1 MSKAKEIRIEGQLE
15 KDFVESKQLFKIIF
29 DHSPA
34 AIIVMDS
41 QECIVAWNAMAEKML
56 GMGKGDLFNKPVSF
70 LYPPKE
76 WKRIRSLNIRHR
88 GMLSNIMTK
97 VLCKDGSLLDV
108 GASMS
113 VLKDSKG
120 KMIGFIGLFYDVTRE
135 KLALHQMRESENKLR
150 IILDNS
156 AAAITMTDEKEQ
168 IVSWNSFTEKL
179 LGMKPRDLRLRLVSS
194 LYPPEEWKTI
204 RSLNIRQS
212 GFKHHMESKVIRKD
226 GTMIDVDLSVN
237 ILKNEEGKIVGS
249 VGMLQ
254 DITDRKRS
262 NELILQAKLAA
273 EEANNAKSIF
283 LAKMSHEVRT
293 PMNAVIGMID
303 LTLDTALT
311 DEQKDNLKVAKD
323 AADHLLSLINDI
335 LDLSRAQA
343 GKVVIE
349 EIEINV
355 PDIVKN
361 VCKGLMILARNKG
374 VDLVWSIDP
383 EVPRLLIGDPVRL
396 RQVIVNLVNNAIK
409 FTHKGK
415 VHVNVKK
422 KILTE
427 KDCQVI
433 FEVIDSGIGISPK
446 NLPHIFDVFT
456 DAHHTTAR
464 RYGGTGL
471 GLAICKKIVEMMG
484 GSFEVESVEGTGS
497 IFRFII
503 IFDKPDLFAQVG
515 GAQKTP
521 LGTAVFSVPPELHH
535 LRILLAE
542 DNTVNQLIAVRILEK
557 LGWKVTAVN
566 NGQEVLNIL
575 NNQTFDVI
583 LMDDNMPLL
592 SGVEATQVIRR
603 EEKQTGH
610 HVPVIAMTANAMA
623 GDREKYLASGM
634 DGYVSK
640 PIDRNLLY
648 EEIVNLVTQRLKNE
662 YDSPP
667 AKGEGI

>member
-1 MSKAKEIRIEGQLE
+1 MSKTKPVKVEEQLE

-29 DHSPA
+29 EHSPA
-34 AIIVMDS
+34 AITVTDSHERIVT
-41 QECIVAWNAMAEKML
+41 WNPMVEKML
-56 GMGKGDLFNKPVSF
+56 GMKKADLFNKPISF
-70 LYPPKE
+70 LFTAKE

-88 GMLSNIMTK
+88 GMISNIATG
-97 VLCKDGSLLDV
+97 VLRKDGSLLDV
-108 GASMS
+108 SASIS
-113 VLKDSKG
+113 ALKDSQG
-120 KMIGFIGLFYDVTRE
+120 KVIGSIGILYDLTRE

-168 IVSWNSFTEKL
+168 IVSWNSFAEKL
-179 LGMKPRDLRLRLVSS
+179 FGMNAQDLLSRPVNT
-194 LYPPEEWKTI
+194 LYPPEEWKAI

-212 GFKHHMESKVIRKD
+212 GFKHHLETKAIRKD
-226 GTMIDVDLSVN
+226 GSIIDVDLSVN
-237 ILKNEEGKIVGS
+237 ILRDEQGKIVGS

-254 DITDRKRS
+254 DITERKRS
-262 NELILQAKLAA
+262 NELVLQAKLAA
-273 EEANNAKSIF
+273 EEANNAKSVF

-293 PMNAVIGMID
+293 PMNAIIGMID
-303 LTLDTALT
+303 LTLDTTLT

-323 AADHLLSLINDI
+323 AADNLLSLINDI

-361 VCKGLMILARNKG
+361 VCKGLMVLARNKG
-374 VDLVWSIDP
+374 VDVVWTIDP
-383 EVPRLLIGDPVRL
+383 AVPRLLTGDPVRL

-415 VHVNVKK
+415 VQVNVKMK
-422 KILTE
+422 ALTD
-427 KDCQVI
+427 KDCQVV

-456 DAHHTTAR
+456 DAHNTTAR

-484 GSFEVESVEGTGS
+484 GVFDVESVEGTGS
-497 IFRFII
+497 TFRFTIL
-503 IFDKPDLFAQVG
+503 FGFKPDVFGNSG
-515 GAQKTP
+515 GEQKTAAAA
-521 LGTAVFSVPPELHH
+521 GVSSVPPELHH

-542 DNTVNQLIAVRILEK
+542 DNTVNQRIAVRILEK
-557 LGWKVTAVN
+557 LGWKITVVN
-566 NGQEVLNIL
+566 NGQEVLDIL
-575 NNQTFDVI
+575 TNQTFDVI

-592 SGVEATQVIRR
+592 SGIEATQVIRR
-603 EEKQTGH
+603 EEKQTGQ

-648 EEIVNLVTQRLKNE
+648 DEIVNLVTQRLKN
-662 YDSPP
+662 
-667 AKGEGI
+667 

>member
-1 MSKAKEIRIEGQLE
+1 MNKTKVTRIEGQLE
-15 KDFVESKQLFKIIF
+15 KDLVDSKQLFKIVF
-29 DHSPA
+29 EHSPC
-34 AIIVMDS
+34 AIIVMDNR
-41 QECIVAWNAMAEKML
+41 ERIVTWNSMVEKML
-56 GMGKGDLFNKPVSF
+56 GMSKADLFNKPISI
-70 LYPPKE
+70 LYQPKE
-76 WKRIRSLNIRHR
+76 WKRIRSLDICRRN
-88 GMLSNIMTK
+88 MLSNIMTRILRK
-97 VLCKDGSLLDV
+97 NGSLLDV
-108 GASMS
+108 GVAMS

-120 KMIGFIGLFYDVTRE
+120 ELIGFIGMFYDVTRE

-156 AAAITMTDEKEQ
+156 AAAITMLDEKER
-168 IVSWNSFTEKL
+168 IISWNSFTEKL
-179 LGMKPRDLRLRLVSS
+179 LGMKPKDLRLRPVSS
-194 LYPPEEWKTI
+194 LYPPEAWKAI

-212 GFKHHMESKVIRKD
+212 GFKHHLETRAIRRD
-226 GTMIDVDLSVN
+226 GTIIDVDLSVN
-237 ILKNEEGKIVGS
+237 ILKDDQGKIVGS

-254 DITDRKRS
+254 DITERKRS
-262 NELILQAKLAA
+262 NELVLQAKLAA
-273 EEANNAKSIF
+273 EEANHAKSIF

-293 PMNAVIGMID
+293 PMNAIIGMID
-303 LTLDTALT
+303 LTLDTPLT
-311 DEQKDNLKVAKD
+311 EEQKDNLIVAKD

-335 LDLSRAQA
+335 LDISQAQV
-343 GKVVIE
+343 GKVAIE

-383 EVPRLLIGDPVRL
+383 EIPKALIGDPVRL

-422 KILTE
+422 KILTQ
-427 KDCQVI
+427 KDCQVV

-456 DAHHTTAR
+456 DAHNTTAR

-471 GLAICKKIVEMMG
+471 GLAICKKIIEMMG
-484 GSFEVESVEGTGS
+484 GSIEAESKEEAGS
-497 IFRFII
+497 VFRFTV
-503 IFDKPDLFAQVG
+503 IFGFKPDFFAQSG
-515 GAQKTP
+515 GDRKGP
-521 LGTAVFSVPPELHH
+521 SEIPVYSVPAQLRH

-542 DNTVNQLIAVRILEK
+542 DNTVSQRIAVRILEK
-557 LGWKVTAVN
+557 SGWKVTAVN

-575 NNQTFDVI
+575 NDQAFDVI

-592 SGVEATQVIRR
+592 SGIEATQVIRR

-648 EEIVNLVTQRLKNE
+648 KEIVNLVTQRLK
-662 YDSPP
+662 
-667 AKGEGI
+667 G